1 MVELASAALGL
12 ASVSAALG
20 LASVSAAMGLASV
33 SSALGSA
40 SVSEAPELSAGE
52 RDPVDSWVACLFAAA
67 EPEVRVLLRP
77 RWPV

>member
-1 MVELASAALGL
+1 MVESASAALGL
-12 ASVSAALG
+12 ASVSAAL
-20 LASVSAAMGLASV
+20 
-33 SSALGSA
+33 
-40 SVSEAPELSAGE
+40 ELSAGE